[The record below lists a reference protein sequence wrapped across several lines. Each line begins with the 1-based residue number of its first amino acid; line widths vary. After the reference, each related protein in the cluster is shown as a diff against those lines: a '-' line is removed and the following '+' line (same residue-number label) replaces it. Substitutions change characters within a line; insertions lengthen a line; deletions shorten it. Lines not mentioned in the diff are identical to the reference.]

1 MGFET
6 VHDWTTHGGYIANQ
20 KLSSKMRAQ
29 ALGMYVYRQFVDKK
43 DALGKNAGDVITFS
57 KRLRIDTAGGALT
70 ETSSMNKQTIKITK
84 GTCSVTEYGNKVL
97 YSLKAD
103 TLAKF
108 NLRSE
113 YGQGL
118 MDDQVYVL
126 DNAIFT
132 EMKTARFNVVFTNTG
147 KNHYEVKTT
156 GSSTSTATITAY
168 NDAQF
173 RAIVDYAKQNH
184 IPKMGS
190 YYICIGATNFISDMY
205 DNLQAVAQYAEPEFR
220 YKDEIGKYYGA
231 RFVEDNVL
239 ASTTIGSGEVGEW
252 FLFGAEAVAEAVALP
267 EELRYYEEEAGRFR
281 YLLWLGIMGYAKIWD
296 RVADDN
302 GNDLKGVERIIH
314 VSSESTT

>member
-1 MGFET
+1 MADTGINNAT
-6 VHDWTTHGGYIANQ
+6 WGSYGSYLSNQ
-20 KLSSKMRAQ
+20 KLSAQMRAQ

-70 ETSSMNKQTIKITK
+70 ETASMTQHNIKITK
-84 GTCSVTEYGNKVL
+84 GTASVVEYGNKVL

-126 DNAIFT
+126 DNAIYTAF
-132 EMKTARFNVVFTNTG
+132 KTAKFKMVFTNTG
-147 KNHYEVKTT
+147 KSHYAYTTT
-156 GSSTSTATITAY
+156 GTATQTATY
-168 NDAQF
+168 TKYTAANV
-173 RAIVDYAKQNH
+173 RGIVDFAKTNH

-190 YYICIGATNFISDMY
+190 HYIALGATNFISDIY
-205 DNLQAVAQYAEPEFR
+205 DDLQAVAQYAEPEFR
-220 YKDEIGKYYGA
+220 YKDEVGKYYGA
-231 RFVEDNVL
+231 RFVEDNAQADTSVGG
-239 ASTTIGSGEVGEW
+239 STLGEW
-252 FLFGAEAVAEAVALP
+252 FLFGQEAVAEALALP
-267 EELRYYEEEAGRFR
+267 EELRYYEEEGGRFR
-281 YLLWLGIMGYAKIWD
+281 YLMWLGIMGYAKIWD

-302 GNDLKGVERIIH
+302 GGDLKGVERIIH
-314 VSSESTT
+314 VGSA

>member
-1 MGFET
+1 MADTGINNAT
-6 VHDWTTHGGYIANQ
+6 WSTYGSYLANQ
-20 KLSSKMRAQ
+20 KLSVQMRAQ

-57 KRLRIDTAGGALT
+57 KRLRIDTAGAALT
-70 ETSSMNKQTIKITK
+70 ETASITQHNIKITK

-118 MDDQVYVL
+118 MDDQVHTL

-132 EMKTARFNVVFTNTG
+132 AMKTTRFKMVFTNTG
-147 KNHYEVKTT
+147 KNHYAYTTT
-156 GSSTSTATITAY
+156 GTATQTATY
-168 NDAQF
+168 TKYTAANI
-173 RAIVDYAKQNH
+173 RGIVDFAKTNQ

-190 YYICIGATNFISDMY
+190 HYICIGATNFISDIY
-205 DNLQAVAQYAEPEFR
+205 DDLQAVAQYAEPEFR
-220 YKDEIGKYYGA
+220 YKDEIGRYYGA
-231 RFVEDNVL
+231 RFIEDNAL
-239 ASTTIGSGEVGEW
+239 ADTTVGGSSIGEALV
-252 FLFGAEAVAEAVALP
+252 FGAEAVCEALALP

-281 YLLWLGIMGYAKIWD
+281 YLMWLGIMGYAKIWD
-296 RVADDN
+296 RVLDDN
-302 GNDLKGVERIIH
+302 GGDLKGVERIIH
-314 VSSESTT
+314 ITSA